1 MFEKIDDKK
10 RFIKMELAKHF
21 DNLNRINKEKVG
33 ILKDLVSNKIKNQE
47 TLNEINSIGSIRPR
61 LYGLPKLH

>member
-1 MFEKIDDKK
+1 MFEIIDDKK
-10 RFIKMELAKHF
+10 RFIKMEPAKHF